1 MKIVYVIT
9 SAGRDVYTA
18 MTRVSAAS
26 LRMTNP
32 GAQIVVACDTETDR
46 AVRAAKDPLLG
57 EVDEW
62 RVFDPPRGN
71 AAFRNR
77 FLKTSLRER
86 VSGEYLFLD
95 SDTIV
100 RDDLTPV
107 FQMPGDLAAAPNHS
121 RENISGQIWEG
132 DLATLAEMQWA
143 IAPNLYVNGGVM
155 RVSDSDGAHR
165 FYRLWHE
172 NWQASYRQLHKPND
186 QPALNAAI
194 HESRI
199 ECARLPVRFNS
210 QIGAN
215 PVTMRD
221 AAIWHYNSSLEW
233 QNFSHID
240 ERIQQA
246 VRSDPVDV
254 VQLRNLME
262 SQVLWTRPFWF
273 VGAGAHMI
281 NGSVRDLVA
290 AVESGPADAEAL
302 FRGMQKVDSVYARRV
317 LAKTLADAYWG
328 NAPKAYR
335 FARAMLWRRYPC
347 EMGRQPV
354 RGCLLHDLRRRIK
367 ALGAGS
373 KSRS

>member
-1 MKIVYVIT
+1 MKVVYVIT
-9 SAGRDVYTA
+9 SAGRDVYAA

-32 GAQIVVACDTETDR
+32 GAKIAVACDAETDR
-46 AVRAAKDPLLG
+46 AVRAAKDPLRG

-62 RVFDPPRGN
+62 LAFETPPGE

-86 VSGEYLFLD
+86 ISGEYLFLD

-100 RDDLTPV
+100 RDDLAPI
-107 FQMPGDLAAAPNHS
+107 FRMPGDFAAAPNHS
-121 RENISGQIWEG
+121 RENISGQIWAG

-143 IAPNLYVNGGVM
+143 IRPTLYVNGGVM
-155 RVSDSDGAHR
+155 RVSESEGAHR
-165 FYRLWHE
+165 LYRLWHE
-172 NWQASYRQLHKPND
+172 KWQASYRRLHKPND
-186 QPALNAAI
+186 QPSLNAAI
-194 HESRI
+194 CESRI

-210 QIGAN
+210 QIGAC

-233 QNFSHID
+233 QNHSHID

-246 VRSDPVDV
+246 VRSDSVDLAK
-254 VQLRNLME
+254 LRNLMRT
-262 SQVLWTRPFWF
+262 QVLWTRRFWF

-290 AVESGPADAEAL
+290 AAESGPEDAEAL
-302 FRGMQKVDSVYARRV
+302 FRAMQKVDSVYARRV
-317 LAKTLADAYWG
+317 LAKTMADAYWG
-328 NAPKAYR
+328 DAPKAYR

-347 EMGRQPV
+347 EMAKQPA
-354 RGCLLHDLRRRIK
+354 RGCLLNVVRRRFGTP
-367 ALGAGS
+367 GAGQ

>member
-1 MKIVYVIT
+1 MNIVYVIT
-9 SAGRDVYTA
+9 STGRDVYAA

-32 GAQIVVACDTETDR
+32 GARIVVVCDMETDR
-46 AVRAAKDPLLG
+46 AVRAAKDFLLG

-62 RVFDPPRGN
+62 LACETPPGD

-77 FLKTSLRER
+77 FLKTSLRQR

-100 RDDLTPV
+100 RDDLSPI
-107 FQMPGDLAAAPNHS
+107 FRMPGDLAAAPNHS
-121 RENISGQIWEG
+121 REHIAGQIWEG

-143 IAPNLYVNGGVM
+143 IRPTFYVNGGVM
-155 RVSDSDGAHR
+155 RVSESKVAHR
-165 FYRLWHE
+165 FYGLWHE
-172 NWQASYRQLHKPND
+172 KWQASYRRLHKPND

-194 HESRI
+194 RESQI

-210 QIGAN
+210 QIGAC

-233 QNFSHID
+233 QNHSHID

-246 VRSDPVDV
+246 IRSDSVDV
-254 VQLRNLME
+254 AQLRKLMQ
-262 SQVLWTRPFWF
+262 SQALWTRRFWF

-290 AVESGPADAEAL
+290 AVESGPEDAVAL
-302 FRGMQKVDSVYARRV
+302 FRAMQKVDSVYARRV
-317 LAKTLADAYWG
+317 LVKTMADAYWG
-328 NAPKAYR
+328 GAPKAYR

-347 EMGRQPV
+347 EMARQPA
-354 RGCLLHDLRRRIK
+354 RGCLLNDVCRRFET
-367 ALGAGS
+367 LGAGL

>member
-1 MKIVYVIT
+1 MKVVYVIT
-9 SAGRDVYTA
+9 SAGRDVYAA

-32 GAQIVVACDTETDR
+32 GAKIAVACDAETDR
-46 AVRAAKDPLLG
+46 AVRAAKDPLRG

-62 RVFDPPRGN
+62 LAFETPPGE

-86 VSGEYLFLD
+86 ISGEYLFLD

-100 RDDLTPV
+100 RDDLAPI
-107 FQMPGDLAAAPNHS
+107 FRMPGDFAAAPNHS
-121 RENISGQIWEG
+121 RENISGQIWAG

-143 IAPNLYVNGGVM
+143 IRPTLYVNGGVM
-155 RVSDSDGAHR
+155 RVSESEGAHR
-165 FYRLWHE
+165 LYRLWHE
-172 NWQASYRQLHKPND
+172 KWQASYRRLHKPND
-186 QPALNAAI
+186 QPSLNAAI
-194 HESRI
+194 CESRI

-210 QIGAN
+210 QIGAC

-233 QNFSHID
+233 QTHSHID

-246 VRSDPVDV
+246 VRSDSVDIAK
-254 VQLRNLME
+254 LRNLMRT
-262 SQVLWTRPFWF
+262 QVLWTRRFWF

-290 AVESGPADAEAL
+290 AAESGPEDAEAL
-302 FRGMQKVDSVYARRV
+302 FRAMQKVDSVYARRV
-317 LAKTLADAYWG
+317 LAKTMADAYWG
-328 NAPKAYR
+328 DAPKAYR

-347 EMGRQPV
+347 EMAKQPA
-354 RGCLLHDLRRRIK
+354 RGCLLNVVRRRFGTP
-367 ALGAGS
+367 GAGQ